1 MINAE
6 RREKVRLRPKD
17 LTFVAVRPKFAKL
30 GRLLD
35 ISRRGLCFQ
44 YMAES
49 MAEADQEGTTISL
62 EIDIFIKNNEYYLPS
77 LLCKMIYDAKMKD
90 GMIFPFGLEYRR
102 CGLQFRKPE
111 RKQIYQLELFL
122 KNQTAE
128 TGGEKNGNR
137 SQGNRWKSPIVG
149 VF

>member
-6 RREKVRLRPKD
+6 RREEVRLRPED

-49 MAEADQEGTTISL
+49 RAGGDLVGSTVSL
-62 EIDIFIKNNEYYLPS
+62 EIDIFIRNNEYYLPS
-77 LLCKMIYDAKMKD
+77 LLCTLIYDAEMKD
-90 GMIFPFGLEYRR
+90 RMIFPIGLEYRR
-102 CGLQFRKPE
+102 CGLLFRNPE
-111 RKQIYQLELFL
+111 RNQIDQLEFFL

-128 TGGEKNGNR
+128 MGGEKM
-137 SQGNRWKSPIVG
+137 
-149 VF
+149 

>member
-6 RREKVRLRPKD
+6 RREEVRLRPKD

-35 ISRRGLCFQ
+35 INRRGLCFQ

-49 MAEADQEGTTISL
+49 RAEGDLTGSTGSL

-77 LLCKMIYDAKMKD
+77 LLCKLIYDAKMKD
-90 GMIFPFGLEYRR
+90 RTIFPMGLEYRS

-111 RKQIYQLELFL
+111 RTQIDQLELFL

-128 TGGEKNGNR
+128 TGVEKMVTVHRVIDGN
-137 SQGNRWKSPIVG
+137 
-149 VF
+149 